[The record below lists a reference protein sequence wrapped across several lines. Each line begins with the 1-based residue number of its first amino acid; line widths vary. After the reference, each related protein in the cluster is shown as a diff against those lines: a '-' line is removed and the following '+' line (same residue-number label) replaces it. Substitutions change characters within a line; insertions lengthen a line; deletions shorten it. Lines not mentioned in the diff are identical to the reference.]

1 MNMRIV
7 PVMKSVRGMVI
18 GDLLLLEVGR
28 FQEVG
33 RGSWCSLCCS
43 SVPFPGAI
51 LWRGVGVEHPQP

>member
-28 FQEVG
+28 
-33 RGSWCSLCCS
+33 GS
-43 SVPFPGAI
+43 
-51 LWRGVGVEHPQP
+51 